1 MDKVFPI
8 RPDDYDHLYIDTTVG
23 EINHCSDSINSGI
36 YNDDDTITL
45 DSFKSA
51 IGNDITC
58 SLDGSNPV
66 ISTDAFETL
75 YYNSSNN
82 EFEPCE
88 SSQRGCSSD
97 ITLVNEFGNSRAK
110 CMPEQIMEVFI
121 VAD

>member
-1 MDKVFPI
+1 MDKVFDL

-88 SSQRGCSSD
+88 SSQRGV
-97 ITLVNEFGNSRAK
+97 LVILHLLMSLEIQGARCTCRNK
-110 CMPEQIMEVFI
+110 
-121 VAD
+121 